1 MELQFFQT
9 ACVERKKKTP
19 ELNLTSNAFLS
30 NSKKKIRWD
39 LKLGSKIRT
48 LGLDLCINKD

>member
-9 ACVERKKKTP
+9 ACVEKKNQKP

-39 LKLGSKIRT
+39 
-48 LGLDLCINKD
+48 